1 IPDYQESLSMNYD
14 ANGGSGSVIDEMTY
28 HVKDQ
33 VLIKDNDFT
42 YPKENVIFIGW
53 SKQPLTVIPTDGK
66 APQEML
72 QPKDYFTI
80 METTTLYAVW
90 AMDENGNHIP

>member
-1 IPDYQESLSMNYD
+1 
-14 ANGGSGSVIDEMTY
+14 EMTY

-72 QPKDYFTI
+72 QPKDSFTI

-90 AMDENGNHIP
+90 AMDENGNQIPDYQE